1 MQTTEFYS
9 PDPALPMIIPPRSPS
24 PDITYPYPLFKP
36 DEEHKRAAMKP
47 NQVSQD
53 FFLLINID

>member
-9 PDPALPMIIPPRSPS
+9 PDPTLPMIIPPRSPS

-47 NQVSQD
+47 NQVSK
-53 FFLLINID
+53 LGVS

>member
-24 PDITYPYPLFKP
+24 PDITYPYPLFKQ
-36 DEEHKRAAMKP
+36 DIEEQHKRAAMKP
-47 NQVSQD
+47 NQVSK
-53 FFLLINID
+53 LGVS